1 LAELKKAFPKELAE
15 MSWEKPYDPTLQL
28 RGLVLKDK
36 QGFSLIQ
43 GASTDLDRLAM
54 SFAAYNGGSGGLNSD
69 RRACAGTKNCNPGI
83 WFGHVE
89 KTSLKAKTAVHG
101 YGKSFFEINREYV
114 ANILV
119 VRRAKY
125 LPMDDASKAA

>member
-1 LAELKKAFPKELAE
+1 